1 MNDMPLQAKQNSNYQ
16 QWAARLAVAVAC
28 GGAAM
33 AICVLPNLKRAE
45 YLERWALPLAG
56 ICFGTPIAAVA
67 FCRWTV
73 DQAADFNEGYNHAR
87 QEFLQGF
94 QQNQYVPSNPPAM
107 ANNAYMAP
115 SSPELRGVPQAGFVP
130 TANTVDSDDRSFL
143 NALVD

>member
-1 MNDMPLQAKQNSNYQ
+1 MPLQAKTVTNSQ
-16 QWAARLAVAVAC
+16 QWAARIAVAVAC

-33 AICVLPNLKRAE
+33 ALCVLPNLKRAE
-45 YLERWALPLAG
+45 YLEKWALPLAG

-73 DQAADFNEGYNHAR
+73 DQAADFNAGYNHAR

-94 QQNQYVPSNPPAM
+94 QGVPQQQIPNTPPAV
-107 ANNAYMAP
+107 ANHPLMAP
-115 SSPELRGVPQAGFVP
+115 SSPELRSFPQSSHLP
-130 TANTVDSDDRSFL
+130 ANGSMDGDDRSFL